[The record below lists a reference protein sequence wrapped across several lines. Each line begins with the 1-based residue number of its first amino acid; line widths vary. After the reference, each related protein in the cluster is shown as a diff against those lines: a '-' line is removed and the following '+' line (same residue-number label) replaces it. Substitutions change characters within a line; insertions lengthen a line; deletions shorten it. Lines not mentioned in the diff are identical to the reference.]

1 MEIKKAEMG
10 QLDAVME
17 IYHTAQTY
25 MAQHGNPSQW
35 GTEYPSRELVA
46 GDIAKGQLY
55 TAVDEDGLEGVFV
68 FFVGKEPNYEN
79 ITEGAWLNEKPYG
92 VLHRIASAGKK
103 KGVASHCIR
112 WCLSQWPNMRG
123 DTHEKNEVMQHV
135 MEKNGLKRCGTIFVE
150 DGTERIAFQT
160 P

>member
-1 MEIKKAEMG
+1 MELKKAEMG

-35 GTEYPSRELVA
+35 GTQYPSRELVA

-68 FFVGKEPNYEN
+68 FFVGLKLCFLKL
-79 ITEGAWLNEKPYG
+79 LN
-92 VLHRIASAGKK
+92 
-103 KGVASHCIR
+103 C
-112 WCLSQWPNMRG
+112 
-123 DTHEKNEVMQHV
+123 
-135 MEKNGLKRCGTIFVE
+135 
-150 DGTERIAFQT
+150 
-160 P
+160 